1 MLCMCTCLITC
12 VTCTHN
18 QVLHGYVFNICRCAS
33 CCARYVLGDCIPFF
47 FPLVNR
53 VSKPSSVRHHL
64 LVLPHISHYAF
75 HPGGCQMH
83 LLCQHHLLATQVRDG
98 ACLATA
104 SCALAY
110 PEECRPWL
118 GVLFPL
124 WKRQLDDN
132 VWSVRAHAAMALAD
146 VVRAYQQPA
155 LDVVLPCLRCMCS
168 TPMAALACM
177 AF

>member
-1 MLCMCTCLITC
+1 VHFTWVGVNCTF
-12 VTCTHN
+12 
-18 QVLHGYVFNICRCAS
+18 G
-33 CCARYVLGDCIPFF
+33 
-47 FPLVNR
+47 
-53 VSKPSSVRHHL
+53 VSMT
-64 LVLPHISHYAF
+64 Y
-75 HPGGCQMH
+75 
-83 LLCQHHLLATQVRDG
+83 LLATQVRDG

-118 GVLFPL
+118 EVLFPL

-155 LDVVLPCLRCMCS
+155 LDVVVPCLRCICS
-168 TPMAALACM
+168 TPIAVLGSIPFQACHSVHV
-177 AF
+177 FCIYSISRLL

>member
-1 MLCMCTCLITC
+1 M
-12 VTCTHN
+12 
-18 QVLHGYVFNICRCAS
+18 
-33 CCARYVLGDCIPFF
+33 
-47 FPLVNR
+47 
-53 VSKPSSVRHHL
+53 
-64 LVLPHISHYAF
+64 
-75 HPGGCQMH
+75 
-83 LLCQHHLLATQVRDG
+83 RDG

-118 GVLFPL
+118 EVLFPL

-132 VWSVRAHAAMALAD
+132 VWSVRVHAAMALAD

-155 LDVVLPCLRCMCS
+155 LDVVVLCLRCMRT
-168 TPMAALACM
+168 TPTAALGCI